1 MKIGGRGNIAI
12 GSAVAVLAIVVYLFS
27 QYWYCIPGLIQ
38 SIRDPIQPN
47 QPVQRHE
54 RPATAAVPPDQHPP
68 DILLILAD
76 DLGYNDITFNGGGV
90 AAGAVPTPNI
100 NSIAHEGVAF
110 TNGYAGNATWLEGPI
125 DIDHPLSYL
134 KSARDEY
141 VF

>member
-1 MKIGGRGNIAI
+1 MKIGGRGKIAI

-27 QYWYCIPGLIQ
+27 QYWYDIPGLIQ

-54 RPATAAVPPDQHPP
+54 RPATAAVPPYQRPP
-68 DILLILAD
+68 DIVLIFSD
-76 DLGYNDITFNGGGV
+76 DLGDNDITFNGGGG

>member
-1 MKIGGRGNIAI
+1 MQSAPRSPCSRSSSICSRNTGTTSPALSRASAIQFSPISRFNGTSGRRPRRFLPT
-12 GSAVAVLAIVVYLFS
+12 STR
-27 QYWYCIPGLIQ
+27 LI
-38 SIRDPIQPN
+38 S
-47 QPVQRHE
+47 V
-54 RPATAAVPPDQHPP
+54 
-68 DILLILAD
+68 LILAD

-134 KSARDEY
+134 KSASDEY